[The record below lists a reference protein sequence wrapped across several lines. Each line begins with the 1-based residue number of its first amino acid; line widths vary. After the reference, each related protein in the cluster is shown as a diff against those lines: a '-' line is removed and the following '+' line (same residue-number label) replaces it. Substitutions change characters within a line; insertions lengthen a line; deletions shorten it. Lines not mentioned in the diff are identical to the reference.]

1 MRSKAVLAAAI
12 AAGAVAWAAKDPVIM
27 TVNGV
32 DVPKSEFEYLYNKNS
47 QQQLSP
53 QPLEEYVEMFK
64 LYKLK
69 VADARAEGIDTM
81 SAFRKEMDQYR
92 HDLAAPYMADS
103 VFLNKLVKEA
113 YDRSKEE
120 VQARH
125 IMLMKSRDYHENLSK
140 RQLLDSLRTLLLN
153 GADFEDLARRY
164 SQDRTAVR
172 NGGNLGYITVNHFPY
187 NFEETVFSTP
197 EDEISE
203 ITESPVGY
211 HLIKGGKR
219 RPARGTILTSH
230 IMKMSG
236 EMPEAEAKAAIDSIY
251 SLLLENPERF
261 EELALRL
268 SDDKNS
274 ARQGGLLPWFGAGE
288 MVEEFDAAA
297 FALQTGEISKPVK
310 SPYGWHIIKKID
322 AKDIPSI
329 EEIKKPLISRITNP
343 QDERFPMV
351 RKNLTDRLAKRHKL
365 KTDSK
370 TLSLLNSKVNEAGLD
385 SAFYSYFAQ
394 PAVASAVIYKI
405 DNEPYTVGDFIA
417 SMSDVR
423 QPDPLPAAK
432 LLEAQLDNYLD
443 TSLVNAEETRLL
455 KQQPEY
461 RNLLKEYEDGSLL
474 YEVSKNKV
482 WDKAA
487 KDQEGL
493 EKYFELHRDDYKW
506 KEPKVKGYL
515 VQVANDSIG
524 ALVKNRLPQL
534 GGDSI
539 VLTIRKEF
547 GTQAH
552 IEKVL
557 VSEGTNAIVDYLVFG
572 GKKVRPSVAN
582 FTDYFL
588 YDSRLITEPEEVSDV
603 KGLVTSDYQNAFQT
617 MWEEELIEKYPV
629 VVNDKVLSKV
639 RKR

>member
-53 QPLEEYVEMFK
+53 QPLDEYVEMFK

-69 VADARAEGIDTM
+69 VADARAEGIDTL
-81 SAFRKEMDQYR
+81 SAFRKEMNQYR

-103 VFLNKLVKEA
+103 VYLNKLVKEA

-120 VQARH
+120 VEARH
-125 IMLMKSRDYHENLSK
+125 IMLMKSRDYSENLSK
-140 RQLLDSLRTLLLN
+140 RHLLDSLRTLLIN
-153 GADFEDLARRY
+153 GADFEELARKY
-164 SQDRTAVR
+164 SQDRTALR

-187 NFEETVFSTP
+187 NFEETVFTTP
-197 EDEISE
+197 EGSISE
-203 ITESPVGY
+203 IVESPVGY
-211 HLIKGGKR
+211 HLIKGGRR
-219 RPARGTILTSH
+219 RPARGTVLTSH
-230 IMKMSG
+230 IMKMTG
-236 EMPEAEAKAAIDSIY
+236 ELSDAEAKAAIDSIY
-251 SLLLENPERF
+251 NLVVKNPERF

-297 FALQTGEISKPVK
+297 FALQTGEISRPVK

-322 AKDIPSI
+322 SRDIPSL

-343 QDERFPMV
+343 QDERYALV
-351 RKNLTDRLAKRHKL
+351 RDNLTNRLAKRHKL
-365 KTDSK
+365 KKDDK
-370 TLSLLNSKVNEAGLD
+370 TLSLLTEKVKETGLD
-385 SAFYSYFAQ
+385 SAFYSYFAS
-394 PAVASAVIYKI
+394 PGAGSAVMYKI
-405 DNEPYTVGDFIA
+405 DGKPYPVKDFIA
-417 SMSDVR
+417 SMAELR
-423 QPDPLPAAK
+423 QPDPIPAAK
-432 LLEAQLDNYLD
+432 LLEGQLANYLHN
-443 TSLVNAEETRLL
+443 SLVNAEEDRLL
-455 KQQPEY
+455 NEQPEY

-493 EKYFELHRDDYKW
+493 EKYFELHRGDYKW

-524 ALVKNRLPQL
+524 HLVKERLPQL

-547 GTQAH
+547 GSQAH
-552 IEKVL
+552 VEKVL
-557 VSEGTNAIVDYLVFG
+557 VGEGTNAIVDYLMFG

-603 KGLVTSDYQNAFQT
+603 KGLVTSDYQNAFQAD
-617 MWEEELIEKYPV
+617 WEEELLDKYPV
-629 VVNDKVLSKV
+629 VVYDKVLSKV
-639 RKR
+639 KKR